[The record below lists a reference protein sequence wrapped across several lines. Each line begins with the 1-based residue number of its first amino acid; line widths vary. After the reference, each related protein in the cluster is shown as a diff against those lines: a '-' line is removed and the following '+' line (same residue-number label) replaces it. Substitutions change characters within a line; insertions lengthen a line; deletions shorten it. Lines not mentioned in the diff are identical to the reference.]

1 MILELDSMDS
11 ISLVPAGLM
20 LGFDNGSVGGTE
32 QGWKRKKGLL
42 LLPVFCLSGQ
52 QEADQYAGIPAAFHS
67 SSRLPLWYNS
77 GCPPAS
83 FLITVLQKHALVTTG
98 NSPQRS
104 ESSHSGPF
112 L

>member
-1 MILELDSMDS
+1 MGS
-11 ISLVPAGLM
+11 ISLVPAGVM

-42 LLPVFCLSGQ
+42 LLPFSVFQGSRKQISKQVAQ
-52 QEADQYAGIPAAFHS
+52 QRFIAAAATFVVQQWVS
-67 SSRLPLWYNS
+67 SSQFPRHCAP
-77 GCPPAS
+77 
-83 FLITVLQKHALVTTG
+83 VTTG